1 VKKNLWFVFVALA
14 MVAIFTVAGCKPTTP
29 TTPTPTPTA
38 TPAPT
43 VAPDT
48 ACPKVVSTV
57 VSKIYD
63 YGVDGKPILGAF
75 KIVITFD
82 EPIESDCVENPDNWT
97 ITVSNSGRQTK
108 ELDATPYEVTIDGK
122 KLIVKATVEEEV
134 TYSAVYIGAT
144 SGSATKDN
152 VPFYGLIC
160 NTADAD
166 DYADGGLT
174 NPPGT
179 VVISSSPAAP
189 TVADVVKWEL
199 NGCFIYDELGNG
211 CCTFSGSDC
220 CLEPVCETCV
230 EECPLGSSTCQ

>member
-29 TTPTPTPTA
+29 PTPTATPTA

-63 YGVDGKPILGAF
+63 ANNPGAF

-97 ITVSNSGRQTK
+97 ITVSNSGRQDD
-108 ELDATPYEVTIDGK
+108 ELEATPYEVTIDGK
-122 KLIVKATVEEEV
+122 KLIVKATVKEEV
-134 TYSAVYIGAT
+134 DYSVVYIGAT
-144 SGSATKDN
+144 SGSLTKND
-152 VPFYGLIC
+152 VLFYGLIC

-166 DYADGGLT
+166 DYADGDLT
-174 NPPGT
+174 IPDGT

-220 CLEPVCETCV
+220 CLEPVCEECV
-230 EECPLGSSTCQ
+230 EECPLGSSICQ